1 MFTALI
7 VLVFA
12 AGALTILSPCV
23 LPVIPLVFARAG
35 RSFSREVLPM
45 LVGLALMFAVTASVA
60 TAGLSWLTRV
70 SEVGRIASI
79 ALLGLLGVSLIVPR
93 VADILARPLV
103 RLGGWIDTRG
113 EYAPTRIGRNLAIGA
128 AIGLLWAPC
137 AGPILGLV
145 ISTAALHGTSVG
157 TSGLLFTFALGAATS
172 LAMAML
178 ASRRVLSRVRAYLPV
193 ERWLRRGVGVAALGT
208 LFLIASGRDAQL
220 FARTGPVDTARIE
233 QQLLTHLHD
242 DEGIFP
248 GLAGSTGWINTAPLT
263 AESLKGKV
271 ILVNFWTFACYNC
284 LNALPHIEAIEAKY
298 RDRGLVV
305 LGVHTPELP
314 HERVES
320 NVRDAVRRLGV
331 VYPVVLDADYR
342 IWNAFRN
349 QYWPSVYIIDA
360 QGHIRY
366 HHFGEGDYDG
376 EDRTVDA
383 LLREAG
389 SRS

>member
-1 MFTALI
+1 MFTALL

-45 LVGLALMFAVTASVA
+45 LVGLALMFAATASIA
-60 TAGLSWLTRV
+60 TAGLSWLTQV
-70 SEVGRIASI
+70 SEAGRIVSI
-79 ALLGLLGVSLIVPR
+79 ALLGLLGVSLIAPR
-93 VADILARPLV
+93 VADILARPFV
-103 RLGGWIDTRG
+103 RLGSWIDSRG
-113 EYAPTRIGRNLAIGA
+113 GHTSTRIGRNLAIGS

-145 ISTAALHGTSVG
+145 ISTAALRGTSVG
-157 TSGLLFTFALGAATS
+157 TTALLFTFALGAATS
-172 LAMAML
+172 LAIGML
-178 ASRRVLSRVRAYLPV
+178 ASRRVLARVKAYLPV
-193 ERWLRRGVGVAALGT
+193 ERWVRRGVGVAALGT

-220 FARTGPVDTARIE
+220 FAGAGPVDTGRIE
-233 QQLLTHLHD
+233 QRLLTHLHD
-242 DEGIFP
+242 DEGVFP
-248 GLAGSTGWINTAPLT
+248 GLAGATGWINTTPLT

-271 ILVNFWTFACYNC
+271 ILVNFWTFSCYNC
-284 LNALPHIEAIEAKY
+284 LNALPHIQAIEAKY

-305 LGVHTPELP
+305 LGIHTPELA

-331 VYPVVLDADYR
+331 VYPVVLDEHYA
-342 IWNAFRN
+342 IWNAFHN
-349 QYWPSVYIIDA
+349 EYWPSVYIIDA
-360 QGHIRY
+360 EGHIRY

-376 EDRTVDA
+376 EDRAVDA
-383 LLREAG
+383 LLREAAA
-389 SRS
+389 RS

>member
-1 MFTALI
+1 VFTALL

-45 LVGLALMFAVTASVA
+45 LVGLALTFAATASIA

-70 SEVGRIASI
+70 GEAGRLVGI
-79 ALLGLLGVSLIVPR
+79 ALLGLLGVSLIAPR
-93 VADILARPLV
+93 VADILARPFV
-103 RLGGWIDTRG
+103 RLGSWIDARGGHPSTRV
-113 EYAPTRIGRNLAIGA
+113 GRNLAIGA

-145 ISTAALHGTSVG
+145 ISTAALHGTSVA
-157 TSGLLFTFALGAATS
+157 TTALLFTFALGASTS
-172 LAMAML
+172 LAIGML
-178 ASRRVLSRVRAYLPV
+178 AGRRVLARIYAYLPV
-193 ERWLRRGVGVAALGT
+193 ERSVRRVAGVATLGT

-220 FARTGPVDTARIE
+220 FAGTGPVDTGRIE
-233 QQLLTHLHD
+233 QQLLTHLHN
-242 DEGIFP
+242 DEGVFP
-248 GLAGSTGWINTAPLT
+248 GLAGATGWINTAPLT

-271 ILVNFWTFACYNC
+271 ILVNFWTFSCYNC
-284 LNALPHIEAIEAKY
+284 LNALPHIKAIEAKY

-305 LGVHTPELP
+305 LGIHTPELA

-320 NVRDAVRRLGV
+320 NVRDAVRRLGI
-331 VYPVVLDADYR
+331 VYPVVLDQQYA
-342 IWNAFRN
+342 IWNAFHN
-349 QYWPSVYIIDA
+349 EYWPSVYIIDA

-376 EDRTVDA
+376 EDRAVDA
-383 LLREAG
+383 LLREAAAH
-389 SRS
+389 S